1 MIPFNKPTLIG
12 KEIASLD
19 LAMCSDDP
27 DSSVTDVCD
36 FLRQQ
41 TGVQATYFCNSCSD
55 ALEMTA
61 LAMELSANDEI
72 IVPDYTFV
80 TSASSFALRGA
91 KIIFCDVAKDDL
103 CLDLVMAEKLITEK
117 TKAIVWVDYAGCANR
132 AKEARKLCDKH
143 GLLLV
148 QDAAQSIGT
157 WLFSP
162 YNDCFQGDFITYS
175 FHSTKNVHSGGEGGA
190 LLIRNEDFVEIVDMI
205 FEKGTNRRSFIR
217 NEVDKYTWRTLGSSF
232 AGSYSQAALLRPQLM
247 NLKEITSARKCIWNK
262 YFEYLNNS
270 GFVQNGWSIPLADNI
285 ANGHMFWMLAPSKDL
300 KDKLLDFCS
309 SEKIQL
315 VSHYQSLAKSPA
327 GIAHGSSPIGVET
340 SEMAT
345 DCLVRLPLWHGL
357 TEDKLNDVL
366 DALRR
371 FHRMRY

>member
-1 MIPFNKPTLIG
+1 MIPFTKPTLID
-12 KEIASLD
+12 KEIASLG
-19 LAMCSDDP
+19 LAMSSEDP
-27 DSSVTDVCD
+27 GSSITDVCD
-36 FLRQQ
+36 FLRQK

-55 ALEMTA
+55 ALEITS
-61 LAMELSANDEI
+61 LAMELSAADEI

-91 KIIFCDVAKDDL
+91 KVIFCDVDKHDL
-103 CLDLVMAEKLITEK
+103 CLDLEMAERLITKK

-132 AKEARKLCDKH
+132 AKEARKLCDKY
-143 GLLLV
+143 GLLLL
-148 QDAAQSIGT
+148 QDAAQSIGN
-157 WLFSP
+157 WLFFP

-190 LLIRNEDFVEIVDMI
+190 LLVRNDDFVEIVDMI

-217 NEVDKYTWRTLGSSF
+217 KEIDKYTWRTLGSSF
-232 AGSYSQAALLRPQLM
+232 AGSYSQAALLRPQLE
-247 NLKEITSARKCIWNK
+247 NLKLITSARKSIWNK

-270 GFVQNGWSIPLADNI
+270 GFVQSGWKIPLADNV

-300 KDKLLDFCS
+300 KDKLLDFCG

-327 GIAHGSSPIGVET
+327 GIVHGLSPMGVET

-345 DCLVRLPLWHGL
+345 ECLVRLPLWHGL
-357 TEDKLNDVL
+357 TEDKSNDVL

-371 FHRMRY
+371 FLDLHY